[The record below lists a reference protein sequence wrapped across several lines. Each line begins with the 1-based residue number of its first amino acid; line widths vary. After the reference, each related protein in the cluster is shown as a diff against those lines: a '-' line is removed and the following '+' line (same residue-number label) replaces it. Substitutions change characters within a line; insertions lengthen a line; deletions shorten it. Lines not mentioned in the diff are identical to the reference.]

1 MSTAAASASSTPAT
15 EEHRRDAPLVL
26 GRAWEP
32 GSLVLA
38 GVVAV
43 SFGLLFYRW
52 FLTQHRH
59 SMEAIEDWGH
69 AYAIPLISG
78 FLIYRQR
85 EVLRRVAVRV
95 FWPAVPVV
103 LAGIGAYFFAVVGI
117 KNHMLQGLS
126 MILTLFGVVLL
137 LLGVE
142 AMKRLFLPIA
152 YLVFGVTISEI
163 IMIEITFRLQLIAA
177 EGGWVLLS
185 LIGPLAGFAVDLK
198 GNTLHL
204 FPRGGAVIPL
214 DVAEA
219 CSGMRMVIAFF
230 ALAGAVALVSCRHW
244 WQRIAVLLLAAPVA
258 IFLNIIRVGVLGV
271 LSLWDRNLATGDVH
285 MLIGTLLLVP
295 GLGLFMLA
303 VWVLHRVVRDEGS
316 VPAAVPR
323 RTGWIGA
330 ASPRRVWLGAVA
342 VTVGV
347 LSGSAAGFKVGVDA
361 ANIYLRK
368 LPIYPESGALVRS
381 IPTTLASWERVGGD
395 KIEPPDI
402 EKALGT
408 TNYLTRAYRRV
419 GAETPRLVELHL
431 AYYTGM
437 VDTVPH
443 VQERCFVGAGM
454 QIGPEG
460 TRVVPVPLDRSSWR
474 LAEDVPEHR
483 AGQVWSVPMR
493 NEFGARIGDVPLPRG
508 IDRLTL
514 RVTQFV
520 RPDDGRAL
528 YAGYFFIANGAT
540 VDSAEGV
547 RMLAFDLETRYAYYL
562 KVQFN
567 GITAGSAEELARD
580 AADLLNELLPDL
592 MRCVPDWVRVE
603 RGLYPAPEARG

>member
-1 MSTAAASASSTPAT
+1 MAA
-15 EEHRRDAPLVL
+15 LVF
-26 GRAWEP
+26 
-32 GSLVLA
+32 
-38 GVVAV
+38 VA
-43 SFGLLFYRW
+43 FGMLFYRW
-52 FLTQHRH
+52 FVTQHRH

-69 AYAIPLISG
+69 SYAIPFISG
-78 FLIYRQR
+78 FLIWQQR
-85 EVLRRVAVRV
+85 EVLRRVAVEV
-95 FWPAVPVV
+95 FWPGLPVL

-126 MILTLFGVVLL
+126 MILALFGLVLL
-137 LLGVE
+137 LLGPE

-152 YLVFGVTISEI
+152 YLVFGVTVSEI
-163 IMIEITFRLQLIAA
+163 VMIEITFRLQLIAA
-177 EGGWVLLS
+177 EGGWALLS
-185 LIGPLAGFAVDLK
+185 LIAPLGGFAVDLK

-230 ALAGAVALVSCRHW
+230 ALSGAVALVACRHW
-244 WQRIAVLLLAAPVA
+244 WQRIALLLLAAPVA
-258 IFLNIIRVGVLGV
+258 IFLNVIRVAVLGV

-303 VWVLHRVVRDEGS
+303 VWVLNRAVRDDPTPGPPPPP
-316 VPAAVPR
+316 VIGTPAPR
-323 RTGWIGA
+323 SA
-330 ASPRRVWLGAVA
+330 WLGAVA
-342 VTVGV
+342 AAVGV
-347 LSGSAAGFKVGVDA
+347 LATSAAGFKYGVDA

-381 IPTTLASWERVGGD
+381 IPTTLPSWERVGAD

-408 TNYLTRAYRRV
+408 TNYLTRTYRHTRS
-419 GAETPRLVELHL
+419 EMPRAVDLHL

-443 VQERCFVGAGM
+443 VQERCFVGAGL

-483 AGQVWSVPMR
+483 RGQIWTVPMR
-493 NEFGARIGDVPLPRG
+493 NEFGARVGDVALPRG
-508 IDRLTL
+508 IERLSL
-514 RVTQFV
+514 RVTQFN
-520 RPDDGRAL
+520 RPDDGRKF

-547 RMLAFDLETRYAYYL
+547 RLLAFDLGTRYAYYL

-567 GITAGSAEELARD
+567 GVTAGSAEELAQD
-580 AADLLNELLPDL
+580 AAELLDELLPEL

-603 RGLYPAPEARG
+603 QDGFRTGGGSGPTRG